1 MISCLL
7 RLSSTDVDSG
17 VIYLV
22 RNEMGEMLDES
33 LQPSSV
39 QFRGCP
45 PYSQPKHEEF
55 CVFINNAYWQVA
67 VSVQEGVLMSLIIKC
82 QIKRIKQLYFYD
94 LS

>member
-7 RLSSTDVDSG
+7 RLSSTDVNSG

-22 RNEMGEMLDES
+22 RNKMGEMLDES
-33 LQPSSV
+33 LQLSSIQRV
-39 QFRGCP
+39 SAI
-45 PYSQPKHEEF
+45 YSQPKHEEL

-67 VSVQEGVLMSLIIKC
+67 VSVPEGVLMSLIIKF
-82 QIKRIKQLYFYD
+82 QIKRIRHLYFYD

>member
-22 RNEMGEMLDES
+22 RNKMGEMLDES
-33 LQPSSV
+33 LQLSSV
-39 QFRGCP
+39 QRVSAI
-45 PYSQPKHEEF
+45 YSQPKHEEF